1 MRAKI
6 SCCIFTLALTGCFKT
21 GVETATSV
29 QNLPSC
35 EGTCAAG
42 FACDLKSNQCVF
54 VGFSGQDA
62 GDSLDLDSF
71 GLDIKHDVPKDT
83 GKKDSGIKVS
93 DAGPCNGICKNGDK
107 CDPTNHKCYVPCKL
121 TNSWALDVQKITKLS
136 IAPANQGCDLNDDGK
151 PDNAIGKALAS
162 FKQFDEAFSK
172 GIADGSWVWLLEAA
186 APGYASDGSQFHIN
200 LFSGVADPKI
210 PFCDYASQTGNC
222 GYLVDA
228 ADYDGN
234 SSADPCPAMQVTKNA
249 MINAGELN
257 AFLPVFHLQLPKG
270 FSDGSK
276 ILINQAKL
284 SGTVQDAVTW
294 KSTSAG
300 RICGYVLVADL
311 QSAAQPSLVKC
322 DIISANS
329 PDGLPDACSI
339 ALDFETAPGQITG
352 YK

>member
-54 VGFSGQDA
+54 VGFSGQDSKRFA
-62 GDSLDLDSF
+62 GSRQFWAGYQTRRAQGHRQKGQRHQSVRRRAVQRHLQKWRQMRPDEPQMLRAMQAYQQL
-71 GLDIKHDVPKDT
+71 
-83 GKKDSGIKVS
+83 GIGC
-93 DAGPCNGICKNGDK
+93 A
-107 CDPTNHKCYVPCKL
+107 
-121 TNSWALDVQKITKLS
+121 KITKLS

-249 MINAGELN
+249 MINA
-257 AFLPVFHLQLPKG
+257 A
-270 FSDGSK
+270 
-276 ILINQAKL
+276 
-284 SGTVQDAVTW
+284 
-294 KSTSAG
+294 
-300 RICGYVLVADL
+300 
-311 QSAAQPSLVKC
+311 
-322 DIISANS
+322 
-329 PDGLPDACSI
+329 
-339 ALDFETAPGQITG
+339 
-352 YK
+352 